1 MADVF
6 SKHARRKV
14 NVLFGQV
21 FGNDDVATYKLAQE
35 VLKGQHEW
43 LEDGIVRL

>member
-1 MADVF
+1 
-6 SKHARRKV
+6 
-14 NVLFGQV
+14 V

-43 LEDGIVRL
+43 LEEGIVKLDG